1 MTTAFPTIRALW
13 TREVRKFVRER
24 SRIIGALVQPL
35 AFWLLLGL
43 GFGGTFQMPA
53 SELSQSGD
61 LDYLAY
67 LFPGIL
73 TLVALFTAIFSTIY
87 VVDERQSG
95 FLQAALVSPA
105 PRWAVTLGSLLGGTS
120 LSVAQG
126 ALFLAAAPFAGFA
139 LSIGG
144 IALALATLA
153 LLALAFSSLGYVIAW
168 KVSTTRGF
176 HGLMNAVLLPL
187 WFVSGAAFPPGG
199 APAALA
205 WAIRLNPVHYGVETL
220 RAALY
225 LPGASPID
233 GPSVVLGFAVT
244 LAFALAMLAWATAVT
259 RRPA

>member
-1 MTTAFPTIRALW
+1 MTTAPSTVGALW
-13 TREVRKFVRER
+13 TREVRKFARER
-24 SRIIGALVQPL
+24 SRIVGALVQPL

-43 GFGGTFQMPA
+43 GFGGTFVMPGA
-53 SELSQSGD
+53 PDVG
-61 LDYLAY
+61 YLAY

-87 VVDERQSG
+87 VVDERQQG

-120 LSVAQG
+120 LSVVQG
-126 ALFLAAAPFAGFA
+126 ALFLAAAPLAGFD
-139 LSIGG
+139 LTLGG
-144 IALALATLA
+144 AALALATLG

-176 HGLMNAVLLPL
+176 HALMNVVLLPL
-187 WFVSGAAFPPGG
+187 WFVSGAAFPPDG

-225 LPGASPID
+225 LPGASPVD
-233 GPSVVLGFAVT
+233 AAAPAVGFAVT
-244 LAFALAMLAWATAVT
+244 AVFALAMLAWATAAT
-259 RRPA
+259 RRTG

>member
-1 MTTAFPTIRALW
+1 MTSALSTVGALW
-13 TREVRKFVRER
+13 TRELRKFVRER
-24 SRIIGALVQPL
+24 TRVIGALVQPL

-53 SELSQSGD
+53 DQLAGGAEVS
-61 LDYLAY
+61 YLTY

-105 PRWAVTLGSLLGGTS
+105 PRWAITLGNLLGGTT
-120 LSVAQG
+120 LAVAQG
-126 ALFLAAAPFAGFA
+126 ALFLAAAPFAGFR
-139 LSIGG
+139 LSLGG
-144 IALALATLA
+144 IVLALVVLG

-176 HGLMNAVLLPL
+176 HGLMNVVLLPL

-199 APAALA
+199 APDALA
-205 WAIRLNPVHYGVETL
+205 WAIRLNPVHYGVEAL
-220 RAALY
+220 RSALY
-225 LPGASPID
+225 LPAASPLEAP
-233 GPSVVLGFAVT
+233 GLGLSVLVAAL
-244 LAFALAMLAWATAVT
+244 FALVMGAWATAVT
-259 RRPA
+259 RRAA

>member
-1 MTTAFPTIRALW
+1 MTSALPTIGALW

-53 SELSQSGD
+53 GSSTAD
-61 LDYLAY
+61 VDYLAY

-120 LSVAQG
+120 LSVVQG

-139 LSIGG
+139 LGLSG
-144 IALALATLA
+144 IVLALVTLG

-199 APAALA
+199 APAALS

-225 LPGASPID
+225 LPDASPID
-233 GPSVVLGFAVT
+233 GPSLLHGFGIT
-244 LAFALAMLAWATAVT
+244 LTSALAMLAWATSVT